1 MLVLKATDG
10 NGYKIQFHGNLIMI
24 VGTIKTPEKY
34 KFMLLNKP
42 GSQLFIPL
50 KLRSSG
56 NVTVYETVNT
66 IYSEPLVMS
75 IRPLSMT
82 LSMNTTIPVPKVPG
96 KKMYYLTTTENI
108 PVQTYLTKYKLQ
120 CIGKQRTG
128 KKYQYAFYQ
137 Y

>member
-1 MLVLKATDG
+1 MQILKASNG
-10 NGYKIQFHGNLIMI
+10 SGYKIQFSGNLIMI
-24 VGTIKTPEKY
+24 VGTIKNPENY
-34 KFMLLNKP
+34 RFMLLNKP
-42 GSQLFIPL
+42 ESQLFIPL

-56 NVTVYETVNT
+56 NVTVYETVNA
-66 IYSEPLVMS
+66 IHSNPLVMS
-75 IRPLSMT
+75 IQPSSIA

-96 KKMYYLTTTENI
+96 KRMYYLTTNENI

-120 CIGKQRTG
+120 CIGKQRNG